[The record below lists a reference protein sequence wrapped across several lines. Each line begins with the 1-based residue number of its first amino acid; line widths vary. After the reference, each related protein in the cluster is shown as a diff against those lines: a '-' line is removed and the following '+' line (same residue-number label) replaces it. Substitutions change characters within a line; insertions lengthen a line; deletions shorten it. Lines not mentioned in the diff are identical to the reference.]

1 VLGCILHS
9 YKPEEGSLCFMSK
22 QVVFIGDSVTRL
34 LFFQL
39 AHMLDP
45 TIPTAPPE
53 GQQHSDHIFRT
64 KYGTPIS
71 FFWDPFLNTSRT
83 YDIVGLTKNGT
94 SLDSED
100 DVQRTGLLVLG
111 SGLWYLRYD
120 GLSSWEANMEHILNS
135 LARNRAKP
143 ADEVVILPVEQVVA
157 SKLTHERAMSIRPSD
172 IDAMNSDLFHRI
184 NPPLKDILSI
194 FSRPTPPVPVALPR
208 VFNEMLDASQT
219 EDGLH
224 FSHALVKLQATILLN
239 KRCNNVL
246 PKHFPFDKTCCS
258 RYPWPSPLQLV
269 ILIAA
274 VLWGP
279 IAYLGSYQRGKLQ
292 LSSLRIKS
300 LH

>member
-1 VLGCILHS
+1 
-9 YKPEEGSLCFMSK
+9 MSK

-39 AHMLDP
+39 AHILDP

-53 GQQHSDHIFRT
+53 GLQHSNHVFRT
-64 KYGTPIS
+64 MHGIPIS
-71 FFWDPFLNTSRT
+71 FFWDPFLNTSHT
-83 YDIVGLTKNGT
+83 YDMVGSTTSST
-94 SLDSED
+94 SLDSDD
-100 DVQRTGLLVLG
+100 DVQRIGLLVLG
-111 SGLWYLRYD
+111 SGLWYLRYS

-135 LARNRAKP
+135 LARNRAKT

-157 SKLTHERAMSIRPSD
+157 SKLTHERAISIRSSD

-184 NPPLKDILSI
+184 NPPLTDIFSI
-194 FSRPTPPVPVALPR
+194 FSRPTSSIPVAFPR
-208 VFNEMLDASQT
+208 VFNEMLDPSQT

-224 FSHALVKLQATILLN
+224 FSNTLVKLQATILLN
-239 KRCNNVL
+239 QRCNDAL
-246 PKHFPFDKTCCS
+246 PKKFPFDKTCCS

-279 IAYLGSYQRGKLQ
+279 ITYISSHQPGKLQ
-292 LSSLRIKS
+292 FLSLKIRS